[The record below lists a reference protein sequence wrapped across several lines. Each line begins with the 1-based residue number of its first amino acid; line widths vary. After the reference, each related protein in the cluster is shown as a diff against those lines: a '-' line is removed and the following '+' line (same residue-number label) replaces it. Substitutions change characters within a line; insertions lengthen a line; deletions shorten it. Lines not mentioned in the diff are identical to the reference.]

1 MNKYN
6 VGDIVK
12 LRDDLE
18 DGEQYGSSDYL
29 EEMGIMKNKPI
40 TILKIPKLFK
50 DCYEVVDET
59 GENWFLS
66 DEMIE
71 GLWEECKP
79 KLKLIDVLNMI
90 AKGELKEGTKVK
102 YKNIEWEYKT
112 FGKEGEKDLVD
123 KANFTLF
130 EQFYMDALSEEV
142 ELIEPECKHEWN
154 SAGKLCGGIQTTH
167 KVCKI
172 CGLEEETEDNH
183 FADVGKMA
191 EPTDNTKI
199 EELDKEEML
208 CLTLQ
213 CAIAVLTDKLN
224 EVINKVNAQTTVI
237 LAQKKDIDEIQ
248 EQLDY

>member
-1 MNKYN
+1 MTKYN
-6 VGDIVK
+6 VGDVIK

-71 GLWEECKP
+71 GLWEECKEKQD

-102 YKNIEWEYKT
+102 YKGAEFIYEDNELYDDDGDNICCYMCDR
-112 FGKEGEKDLVD
+112 FDL
-123 KANFTLF
+123 TI
-130 EQFYMDALSEEV
+130 EV
-142 ELIEPECKHEWN
+142 ELIEP
-154 SAGKLCGGIQTTH
+154 
-167 KVCKI
+167 
-172 CGLEEETEDNH
+172 DH
-183 FADVGKMA
+183 FTDDGKMA
-191 EPTDNTKI
+191 EPAKI
-199 EELDKEEML
+199 EELKELDMDFSEIDF
-208 CLTLQ
+208 Q
-213 CAIAVLTDKLN
+213 SHEEYARCAIQVLARHMIKQIDKLN
-224 EVINKVNAQTTVI
+224 EVIRAINK
-237 LAQKKDIDEIQ
+237 E
-248 EQLDY
+248 